1 MAPMKII
8 KQETMGKLLDEE
20 EIQVVKELKA

>member
-20 EIQVVKELKA
+20 EIQVVNALKA

>member
-20 EIQVVKELKA
+20 EIQVVNELKA